1 MRPGVQVDALRE
13 VLSEVIGLAEAWRHF
28 SGMMDGTA
36 IDYAPGAAEPLVGR
50 FVPEV
55 RLAGVGSVAELL
67 RDGRGLLIG
76 LAAEGVAKD
85 GGAAAGPDGGASG
98 EPGALEAALAGH
110 RDRVRPAWAEPGT
123 GLGGDVGPA
132 RGGDGGPARG
142 GDGGPARGGDVGPAR
157 GGDGGRDVGAEGP
170 GALLVRPDGYVAWA
184 GEPGAAAE
192 ALTTWFGPPAVR

>member
-123 GLGGDVGPA
+123 GLGGDVG
-132 RGGDGGPARG
+132 
-142 GDGGPARGGDVGPAR
+142 VGPAR